1 MLINSQHAAEIL
13 ERELGVKPDSILK
26 DKTYV
31 LMPSEWYFKSPRWFR
46 GFEYLEYVTD
56 GNDCDDWQRTG
67 REEFQRRFR
76 KTKEVKQ
83 GGLPVFELKVLTMAN
98 VCHAIMAVI
107 LPPNKRVIMIE
118 RVADRIVQVP
128 EVREI
133 YNVYPA

>member
-1 MLINSQHAAEIL
+1 MLINSQQAAEIL
-13 ERELGVKPDSILK
+13 ERELGVKPDSMLK
-26 DKTYV
+26 DKQYV

-76 KTKEVKQ
+76 KMKEVKQ
-83 GGLPVFELKVLTMAN
+83 GGLPVFELKVLTVAN
-98 VCHAIMAVI
+98 VCHAIMAII
-107 LPPNKRVIMIE
+107 LPGRRVMLIE